1 MKLAFVL
8 YPGFTALD
16 LVGPCEVIGRWP
28 DADVRFVAISTNPI
42 HSDLGLTV
50 TPTDTTGSL
59 TDPDVIVVPG
69 SSEPLPVTRD
79 KPLLE
84 WLRATAPAAKWTA
97 SVCSGAGAYAAAGLL
112 EGRVTTTHWGF
123 GAILGAMGA
132 DVAAGRVVWSGT
144 HVSAAGVSAGIDMA
158 LALTARVHGE
168 ELAKAL
174 QLAIEYDPQPPFA
187 AGSPEKA
194 DARTLRLATRLML
207 GDRPLRATRRVAA
220 HIASTRARRLLRR
233 SVSPRS

>member
-8 YPGFTALD
+8 YPRFTALD

-28 DADVRFVAISTNPI
+28 DADTHFVATAMSPI
-42 HSDLGLTV
+42 RSDLGLIV
-50 TPTDTTGSL
+50 TPTDTTCSL

-79 KPLLE
+79 EPLLD
-84 WLRATAPAAKWTA
+84 WLREAGPRAKWTA

-132 DVAAGRVVWSGT
+132 DVATGRVVWAGT

-158 LALTARVHGE
+158 LALTARVHGD

-187 AGSPEKA
+187 AGSPDKA
-194 DARTLRLATRLML
+194 DGRTLRLATRLML
-207 GDRPLRATRRVAA
+207 GDRPLRAARRVAA
-220 HIASTRARRLLRR
+220 HIASTRAQRLLRR
-233 SVSPRS
+233 FASPRT

>member
-28 DADVRFVAISTNPI
+28 DADLRFIATAMNPI
-42 HSDLGLTV
+42 RSDLGLTV
-50 TPTDTTGSL
+50 TPTDTTASL

-69 SSEPLPVTRD
+69 SSEPLTVTRD
-79 KPLLE
+79 QALLG
-84 WLRATAPAAKWTA
+84 WLRETAPRAKWTA

-112 EGRVTTTHWGF
+112 EGRVTTTHWGL
-123 GAILGAMGA
+123 GSILGALGA
-132 DVAAGRVVWSGT
+132 DVAAGRVVWAGT

-158 LALTARVHGE
+158 LALTARVHGD
-168 ELAKAL
+168 ELARAL

-187 AGSPEKA
+187 SGSPEKA
-194 DARTLRLATRLML
+194 DASTLRLATRLML
-207 GDRPLRATRRVAA
+207 GDRPVRATRRVAA
-220 HIASTRARRLLRR
+220 QIASARVRRLLRHFG
-233 SVSPRS
+233 SSPA